1 MGFKLMKDHILE
13 LLWAV
18 YITAMIDRGHGFES
32 HSSLNAFQVLI
43 SQLLELCV

>member
-18 YITAMIDRGHGFES
+18 SITAMIDRGHGFES
-32 HSSLNAFQVLI
+32 HASLNVFQALI